1 MTKPE
6 TQDIKK
12 KLPAIGKSAVM
23 SFQHMF
29 AMLGATI
36 LVPILANM
44 SITMALL
51 SAGIGTICFYFIT
64 QKKVPVFLG
73 SSFAFLPALISIVA
87 GTGAAKYSPTWN
99 LSMAAASLALV
110 IAGVVYVAL
119 AVIIK
124 VVGVAKIKKLFPPI
138 VVGPVVILVGM
149 ILAPKMF
156 WNNIIGQAVWGNG
169 AAWKQWTAAA
179 VTAISII
186 GINAFARP
194 KSFLKVIPILL
205 GFIIGY
211 IYSAII
217 GLVSYEGVFSADRIV
232 VFQNIGKELGFY
244 KGYGDPAFG
253 TTFASA
259 AVAIVPLAIV
269 TFMEHLGDISAN
281 STVCGKDFMADPGLH
296 KTVLGDGIATMIAGF
311 IGGPANTTYGENTA
325 VLAITKN
332 YNPKNIFVAACMAV
346 FFGIFSIFG
355 DFLGTI
361 PSPVIGGASIVLFGM
376 ISASGLRAL
385 VEGKVDF
392 SNSKNMIVVSVTLA
406 VGLGLGSMSMASDI
420 SGLTYLKIMAGPV
433 EISPL
438 AIATI
443 LAIILN
449 LVIPN
454 SKEEEA
460 KPEPIITLT
469 SAAAVDISDEQTK

>member
-1 MTKPE
+1 MNK
-6 TQDIKK
+6 QDLKK
-12 KLPAIGKSAVM
+12 NLPTMGKTAIM

-51 SAGIGTICFYFIT
+51 SAGIGTICFYFIS

-73 SSFAFLPALISIVA
+73 SSFAFLPALISIV
-87 GTGAAKYSPTWN
+87 GYDSAKYTSGWN
-99 LSMAAASLALV
+99 LNMAAASLAIV
-110 IAGVVYVAL
+110 CAGLVYVAL
-119 AVIIK
+119 SFTIK
-124 VVGVAKIKKLFPPI
+124 AVGVTKIKKLFPPI
-138 VVGPVVILVGM
+138 VVGPVVILIGM

-156 WNNIIGQAVWGNG
+156 WNNIIGPSVWGNG
-169 AAWKQWTAAA
+169 EPWQEWTAAI
-179 VTAISII
+179 VTAASII
-186 GINAFARP
+186 GINAFAKP

-211 IYSAII
+211 AYSAII
-217 GLVSYEGVFSADRIV
+217 GLVSFEGVFSTGRII
-232 VFQNIGKELGFY
+232 VFQNLGNELGFY
-244 KGYGDPAFG
+244 KGYADAGFG
-253 TTFASA
+253 VKFASA
-259 AVAIVPLAIV
+259 AVAIIPLAVV

-281 STVCGKDFMADPGLH
+281 STVCGKDFMEDPGLH
-296 KTVLGDGIATMIAGF
+296 KTVLGDGVATIIGGL

-332 YNPKNIFVAACMAV
+332 YNPKNIFIAACMAV

-355 DFLGTI
+355 DFLSTI
-361 PSPVIGGASIVLFGM
+361 PAPVIGGASIVLFGM

-392 SNSKNMIVVSVTLA
+392 SNSKNMLVVSVTLA
-406 VGLGLGSMSMASDI
+406 VGLGLGAMSLAGDI
-420 SGLTYLKIMAGPV
+420 SGLDYLKIMAGPV

-438 AIATI
+438 AIATV
-443 LAIILN
+443 LAILLN
-449 LVIPN
+449 IIIPN
-454 SKEEEA
+454 SKEDNEDKTDA
-460 KPEPIITLT
+460 NINLT
-469 SAAAVDISDEQTK
+469 SSGAVDIKDETTK